1 MQPQQILTWRIE
13 GKQQLRS
20 GVLAMCTPRP
30 PMPKP
35 SATYRHKPRPH
46 TNTDIHSLTDLVES
60 LNLDDTRVDT
70 VITLVAI
77 VMTWFVYKHLLTSM
91 PARHL

>member
-20 GVLAMCTPRP
+20 GVLAMCTLAMCTPRP

-35 SATYRHKPRPH
+35 SATYRHKRRPH
-46 TNTDIHSLTDLVES
+46 TNSDIHSLTDLVEM

-70 VITLVAI
+70 
-77 VMTWFVYKHLLTSM
+77 
-91 PARHL
+91 